1 MAKPINEREL
11 VLGILMEV
19 TEKGQYSHIVLREV
33 LGKYQYL
40 DKKERAFI
48 TRVTEGT
55 LDRKSVV

>member
-33 LGKYQYL
+33 LGKYQY
-40 DKKERAFI
+40 DRAGLYFGP
-48 TRVTEGT
+48 V
-55 LDRKSVV
+55 L